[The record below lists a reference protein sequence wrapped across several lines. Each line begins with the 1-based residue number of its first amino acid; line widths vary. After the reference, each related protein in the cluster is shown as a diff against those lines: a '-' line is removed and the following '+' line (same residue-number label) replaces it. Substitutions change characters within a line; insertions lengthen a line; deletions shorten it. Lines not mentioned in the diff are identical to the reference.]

1 MILVFLRR
9 ALSFFLKRKGAK
21 NRQRR
26 FDYFSAI
33 MYNLTIIG
41 EYGEIMYRVIK
52 SVEKGSVADKNGI
65 RAGDELISING
76 EKVLDYIDYA
86 FFMGEER
93 LNLVMRTKDGK
104 KKEVKI
110 RKEDWEDLGLAF
122 EEEQLG
128 DPAHCRNKCIFCFVD
143 QLPSGMRE
151 TLHVKDDDWRF
162 SFLMGNYVTLTNL
175 SEDDILRIIRRRVSP
190 LYVSVHATEDEL
202 RRRMLGNPKAPEIMP
217 LLRRFIQNGVE
228 IHAQIVVCEGINDGE
243 KLDRT
248 IKDLFSLHPGVG
260 SVAVVPVGLTR
271 HREKLPVLKPISQ
284 ENATRMINAIHA
296 LQIEFLRQSGTRFV
310 FASDEMYIRA
320 QRKLPEY
327 GEYEDFMQI
336 ENGVGLI
343 SKFMDEVGQGI
354 EDFKELKYGA
364 VSVATG
370 EDFAPFM
377 KEIAKKLKFI
387 YNINI
392 NVYSVQNDFFGRN
405 VTVTGLLTGRDII
418 TQLKGKELGE
428 KVFLC
433 GSIFRQFEKVTLDN
447 ITLDEIAQ
455 NINTECEAVPC
466 DGYEWISVL
475 AKEK

>member
-1 MILVFLRR
+1 
-9 ALSFFLKRKGAK
+9 
-21 NRQRR
+21 
-26 FDYFSAI
+26 
-33 MYNLTIIG
+33 
-41 EYGEIMYRVIK
+41 MYRVIK
-52 SVEKGSVADKNGI
+52 GVEKNSYADKSGI
-65 RAGDELISING
+65 RAGDELLSINN

-93 LNLVMRTKDGK
+93 LTLEIRTKDGK
-104 KKEVKI
+104 TRTVKI
-110 RKEDWEDLGLAF
+110 QKEEWEDLGMSF

-143 QLPSGMRE
+143 QLPANMRE

-175 SEDDILRIIRRRVSP
+175 SEDDIQRIIKRKVSP
-190 LYVSVHATEDEL
+190 LYVSIHATEDAL
-202 RRRMLGNPKAPEIMP
+202 RRRLLGNPKAPEIIP
-217 LLRRFIQNGVE
+217 LLRRLIGSGIE

-243 KLDRT
+243 NL
-248 IKDLFSLHPGVG
+248 IKTVRDLHSLYPGIG

-271 HREKLPVLKPISQ
+271 HREKLPELKPVSM
-284 ENATRMINAIHA
+284 ENANGMADAIHA
-296 LQIEFLRQSGTRFV
+296 LQKQFLKESGTRFV

-320 QRKLPEY
+320 GKKLPEY
-327 GEYEDFMQI
+327 EEYEDFLQI

-343 SKFMDEVGQGI
+343 AKFLDEIELGT
-354 EDFKELKYGA
+354 EDFEELKYSRI
-364 VSVATG
+364 SVATG
-370 EDFAPFM
+370 TDFAPFM
-377 KEIAKKLKFI
+377 KEIAKKLKAI

-392 NVYSVQNDFFGRN
+392 GIYAIRNDFFGRD

-418 TQLKGKELGE
+418 EQLKGKDLGE

-433 GSIFRQFEKVTLDN
+433 GSIFRQFEDVTLDN

-455 NINTECEAVPC
+455 NINTECQAVPC
-466 DGYEWISVL
+466 DGYEWIGTL